1 MPKLGWTIG
10 EWLAQIPV
18 SRSKLY
24 SLIEAGSVRVAKIGR
39 RTIVT
44 TSPEQYLAGCPKTL
58 GASWRTGTDER
69 GRAPNHTGAD
79 ASD

>member
-10 EWLAQIPV
+10 EWLAEIPV

-24 SLIEAGSVRVAKIGR
+24 SLIDAGSVRVAKVGR

-44 TSPEQYLAGCPKTL
+44 TPPEQYLAGCPNTL
-58 GASWRTGTDER
+58 AASWRAGTHEV
-69 GRAPNHTGAD
+69 TD
-79 ASD
+79 AE